1 LRIEAPQA
9 FRTGQEDGDVN
20 SEHRRVDGAR
30 LPWSIHIAA
39 NSPAVVRNVVARGHS
54 DSIGC
59 RIVVDGQVN
68 AERISNEV
76 NAFTYCRVNGA

>member
-9 FRTGQEDGDVN
+9 FGTGQGDGV
-20 SEHRRVDGAR
+20 
-30 LPWSIHIAA
+30 
-39 NSPAVVRNVVARGHS
+39 NVVAQGDS

-59 RIVVDGQVN
+59 RILVDGQVK